1 MTFKEFD
8 EKFIKSDKTFF
19 EYGQGCYWVR
29 VIKVPLTASVFALYG
44 AAVRRWSGDPYNFNS
59 ADNLQLIGYIDCHQN
74 VRFPNFDLCRY
85 MLEDNTGLPVGEV
98 STKVVQ
104 AFLQKKVEE
113 ILVQQPLPEYT
124 QDVEQQARQLLFDTG
139 SVEPPAIRLDFM
151 NYIRDDTIIDYLA
164 ETDGWAEKIVDKW
177 RIGFGCV
184 HDGKELDQME
194 MARMKMAWWNKV
206 KEVATRIKND
216 PEDKIHKYIAM
227 KKAVENAKTVIVR
240 FKTCANETADVKVA
254 ASVFRNSYNGL
265 MDKILLHEISPYKEY
280 TRVKELLP
288 KRKATNGTMYEP
300 DSLYKDEIVAIL
312 HRGKVIW
319 SSNQK

>member
-113 ILVQQPLPEYT
+113 ILAQQPLPEYP

-177 RIGFGCV
+177 RTGFGCV
-184 HDGKELDQME
+184 YDGKELNQLE
-194 MARMKMAWWNKV
+194 TARVKMAWWNKV
-206 KEVATRIKND
+206 KEVATKINND

-227 KKAVENAKTVIVR
+227 KKAVEGLKTVTVR
-240 FKTCANETADVKVA
+240 FKTCMKDVTESKVPASAFRYSHYETQ
-254 ASVFRNSYNGL
+254 
-265 MDKILLHEISPYKEY
+265 DKIHLYVITPNREY
-280 TRVKELLP
+280 ARVKSLLP
-288 KRKATNGTMYEP
+288 MYKAPNGNMYKAEC
-300 DSLYKDEIVAIL
+300 LYKDEIVAIL
-312 HRGKVIW
+312 YRGKVIW
-319 SSNQK
+319 PIA